1 MWCAYPLNFLYQF
14 TSDLNSL
21 QANPNDVAYEQARRK
36 MLPPYDANADSPA
49 KVYNAQA
56 ITGTAAWDKL
66 SRIVEKVLE
75 KKKEGTEDDWIGA
88 LLGKK
93 GYRPLSIVTLLK
105 SIDLSKKSSSYRIK
119 VSFFLFLSFKFWQ
132 KIQRRGT
139 IEGGS
144 MDDCITALHVP
155 HEVGVRLIELFTSP
169 MEVNDGGYA
178 ASKQQKSK
186 LISHLLVLYVIA
198 SGKEMKVPS
207 MNQLCKDMKL
217 DDKEASLVLREAGFV
232 VTKSRGG
239 DICVSLSVPLKFP
252 PPKRGRGRD

>member
-1 MWCAYPLNFLYQF
+1 M
-14 TSDLNSL
+14 
-21 QANPNDVAYEQARRK
+21 QANPNDVAYEQARKK

-232 VTKSRGG
+232 VKKSGGG